1 MQPNEVKEIVQNHLK
16 ELLVKHFDPERA
28 DNIFQRAGQV
38 VIINNLIFFTFDK
51 NRFIYVKTCFKVL
64 NTLTSA
70 NYVNIKLIFFF

>member
-38 VIINNLIFFTFDK
+38 VLINNLIFLVL
-51 NRFIYVKTCFKVL
+51 IKTVSFMLKHI
-64 NTLTSA
+64 S
-70 NYVNIKLIFFF
+70 KF